1 MLLIRMPQ
9 VRATTLKKTPVNLVQ
24 ASLHMI
30 KFLQEVEKHP
40 SLYSNVHLLQEAVR
54 RYEEVWLPLVAKH
67 GPLHWHLQTESASLS
82 LSLLRKLGLV
92 PPLDVEHPGGRP
104 PHFFWLR
111 LKVDL
116 ALSHAVPAL
125 VPERGLSHC
134 RGCSRP

>member
-1 MLLIRMPQ
+1 MPQ

-67 GPLHWHLQTESASLS
+67 GPLQWHLQTESA
-82 LSLLRKLGLV
+82 
-92 PPLDVEHPGGRP
+92 
-104 PHFFWLR
+104 
-111 LKVDL
+111 LK
-116 ALSHAVPAL
+116 PAQETGIGSS
-125 VPERGLSHC
+125 P
-134 RGCSRP
+134 